1 MNLCSGQ
8 RFRNG
13 TVLLR
18 LKRNRLERPFIDA
31 RNISFHLKLNA
42 RHGKTISYLV
52 QLDVRDGADA
62 PGRDF
67 FPRKLHGNGHGEA
80 ARVCRTEQ
88 DFPFIQLLL
97 FVLACFSPG
106 V

>member
-8 RFRNG
+8 RFRNE

-42 RHGKTISYLV
+42 RYGKTLSYLV

-62 PGRDF
+62 PWRDSF
-67 FPRKLHGNGHGEA
+67 SRKLHGYGHGEA
-80 ARVCRTEQ
+80 ARVRRTEQ
-88 DFPFIQLLL
+88 FFR
-97 FVLACFSPG
+97 VGCGLAFFNS
-106 V
+106 